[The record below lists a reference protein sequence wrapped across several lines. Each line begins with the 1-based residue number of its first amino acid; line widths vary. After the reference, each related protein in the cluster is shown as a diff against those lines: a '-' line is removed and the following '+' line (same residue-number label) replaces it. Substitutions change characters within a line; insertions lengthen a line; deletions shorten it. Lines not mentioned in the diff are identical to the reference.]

1 MKVLIAEDDFTSR
14 TMLVAI
20 TRKWGYEPV
29 AVEDG
34 EAAWNELQKD
44 SSPRLLLLDWE
55 MPLLNGLGLCK
66 RIRSQSDS
74 NPAYIIMLTSRSE
87 TTDIVTGLDMG
98 ASDYIT
104 KPFNNIELKARLQ
117 VGKRILDLQTELN
130 QTKEMLTYQASHDAL
145 TGLLNRRAIMEG
157 LEKEIARAQR
167 QQQPLCVA
175 LCDIDYFKRINDR
188 YGHLAGDYV
197 LREVSQHITEQLRP
211 FDLVGRYGG
220 EEFLLILNA
229 AKKDTLRLFERV
241 RLSIENAVFSYAQQ
255 KIKVTISCGVTVF
268 KPTLQEGESLILIDT
283 ADKALFSAKEG
294 GRNRVVFPE
303 ADQ

>member
-44 SSPRLLLLDWE
+44 NSPRLLLLDWE

-74 NPAYIIMLTSRSE
+74 
-87 TTDIVTGLDMG
+87 
-98 ASDYIT
+98 